1 MPTMNTAETPTTIA
15 FDQAQL
21 WATQAALDESALDAL
36 GFGVIGFDAA
46 ELVQRYN
53 ATESRLAALG
63 RRQVLGLPLF
73 GVVAPCMDT
82 ALVAQR
88 FHDARAQGQ
97 ALDLT
102 LDYVLTLRMRPTPVR
117 LRLLAAAA
125 DAPPGALRFVCVQR

>member
-1 MPTMNTAETPTTIA
+1 MNAAETPTIA

-21 WATQAALDESALDAL
+21 WATLAALDDDALDAL
-36 GFGVIGFDAA
+36 GFGVIGFDGAD
-46 ELVQRYN
+46 LVQRYN

-63 RRQVLGLPLF
+63 RSQVLGLPLF
-73 GVVAPCMDT
+73 GVVAPCMDN

-88 FHDARAQGQ
+88 FHDAGAQGQ

-125 DAPPGALRFVCVQR
+125 DAPPGSLRFVCVLR